1 VAQQKIDIKRIAT
14 AKWTGDVPG
23 GSGRVAS
30 GSGAIDAAYS
40 FNTRFGGEPGTNPEE
55 LLAAAH
61 AGCFTMALA
70 FALTQAAHPPKTVD
84 TSATV
89 HLTRNAD
96 GFSIPAIDLVTTAVV
111 PGLDD
116 ATFQT
121 IAEGAKKNCPLS
133 KALASVPIALTATL
147 EQGAPAA

>member
-1 VAQQKIDIKRIAT
+1 VAQHRIDIKRTAT
-14 AKWTGDVPG
+14 AKWTGDVPA
-23 GSGRVAS
+23 GSGRIAS
-30 GSGAIDAAYS
+30 GSGAIDVPYS

-55 LLAAAH
+55 LLGASH

-70 FALTQAAHPPKTVD
+70 FALTQAGHAPKTVD
-84 TSATV
+84 TTATV
-89 HLTRNAD
+89 HLTRDAD
-96 GFSIPAIDLVTTAVV
+96 GFSIPGIDLATSADV

-133 KALASVPIALTATL
+133 KALASVPITLTATL
-147 EQGAPAA
+147 TG